1 MQPWENGK
9 NPTLISNPIWHPQI
23 FFKGFYLDNVPNY
36 HPMQFPWKLEKVTK
50 KLILDHLAQ
59 IWAPNFFCE
68 FFLY

>member
-1 MQPWENGK
+1 MEPWENGK
-9 NPTLISNPIWHPQI
+9 NPTLISNP
-23 FFKGFYLDNVPNY
+23 GFYLDNVPNY

-59 IWAPNFFCE
+59 IWTPNFFCE